1 MDLPISQFEA
11 EELLKTCA
19 EPRVTEQS
27 INKKIAAID
36 YLYHSTTTICVITME
51 NGFKF
56 IGTSTPAASANYRME
71 LGQKY
76 AFDNAFKQIW
86 SHEGYLLR
94 ENLSKSERF
103 ENV

>member
-1 MDLPISQFEA
+1 MDFPISQVEA
-11 EELLKTCA
+11 EELLKTCE
-19 EPRVTEQS
+19 EPRVTEKS
-27 INKKIAAID
+27 INEKIVATD

-94 ENLSKSERF
+94 ENLSKLEGVK
-103 ENV
+103 NV